1 MSHPL
6 DGCWAKIE
14 RANENIKNLETE
26 ITAFVHPGNYITIRN
41 IDRATEDKDYRDISC
56 RS

>member
-1 MSHPL
+1 MSLPL

-26 ITAFVHPGNYITIRN
+26 IAALVIFPSFRTTSPEIV
-41 IDRATEDKDYRDISC
+41 
-56 RS
+56 